1 MSEIMETHLPCSAC
15 GSSDAVTLY
24 DDGHTF
30 CFSCEDYQRGNSS
43 PLQAAKKKKKPVDC
57 IAECDMETKPLT
69 KRGIK
74 AETCK
79 KYGYFMG
86 HDEYGNAVQIAN
98 YYNNDGEL
106 IFQKSRDADKNMFIR
121 GKEKPIFFGQ
131 HLFKGGGKK
140 LIITEGEIDC
150 LTMSQVNGNK
160 YPVVSVPSGCKS
172 AVKTFK
178 ANLKWLESFEEVI
191 VMFDMDEPGRE
202 AAKSVG
208 GILSPH
214 KLKIASLELKDPNE
228 MLQAGKVA
236 ELINSVFRAEE
247 YRPDGIV
254 NANELKDKLFEDNGL
269 LDSYDYPWNPS
280 LNKMTLGMRR
290 DELVL
295 WTAGS
300 GIGKST
306 ACREIAYKLTQKD
319 KLKVGMVMLEEKT
332 TKTVRDI
339 LSIHMGMP
347 LHKLWKDED
356 VRKSAAAVYDDLF
369 ESGQFVLYDHFGALD
384 SDNLINQIRY
394 MIVGEG
400 CDFVILDHITI
411 AVSGMDTD
419 KGDVKATDILMTRLR
434 SLVDETNA
442 GIIMVSHLRKVG
454 QGNNSFE
461 EGGLI
466 SMDDLRGS
474 GALKQLSDTIIALE
488 RNQQAEDE
496 EDKNVV
502 RMRVLKCRFTGETGL
517 TKDPLEWSKENNRLQ
532 EIECVTHIKEDNTT
546 GESPF

>member
-1 MSEIMETHLPCSAC
+1 M
-15 GSSDAVTLY
+15 
-24 DDGHTF
+24 
-30 CFSCEDYQRGNSS
+30 
-43 PLQAAKKKKKPVDC
+43 
-57 IAECDMETKPLT
+57 
-69 KRGIK
+69 
-74 AETCK
+74 
-79 KYGYFMG
+79 
-86 HDEYGNAVQIAN
+86 
-98 YYNNDGEL
+98 
-106 IFQKSRDADKNMFIR
+106 
-121 GKEKPIFFGQ
+121 
-131 HLFKGGGKK
+131 
-140 LIITEGEIDC
+140 
-150 LTMSQVNGNK
+150 
-160 YPVVSVPSGCKS
+160 
-172 AVKTFK
+172 
-178 ANLKWLESFEEVI
+178 
-191 VMFDMDEPGRE
+191 
-202 AAKSVG
+202 
-208 GILSPH
+208 
-214 KLKIASLELKDPNE
+214 
-228 MLQAGKVA
+228 
-236 ELINSVFRAEE
+236 
-247 YRPDGIV
+247 
-254 NANELKDKLFEDNGL
+254 FEDNGL

-369 ESGQFVLYDHFGALD
+369 ESGQFVLYDHFGSLD

-461 EGGLI
+461 EGGSI

-474 GALKQLSDTIIALE
+474 GALKQLSDTIVALE

-517 TKDPLEWSKENNRLQ
+517 TKDPLEWSKEKNRLQ
-532 EIECVTHIKEDNTT
+532 EIEFVTRIKEDNITE
-546 GESPF
+546 ESPF